1 MSRLPCAVFTL
12 TFTRTPMAARLV
24 RRALEPELDPMI
36 AVAWIGKEDVLIDIA
51 GKGSAND
58 RKNILVAIV
67 VNIAKSHT
75 VALLQMPKATRGGD
89 ILEEIAVGI
98 AKHAIGD

>member
-1 MSRLPCAVFTL
+1 
-12 TFTRTPMAARLV
+12 
-24 RRALEPELDPMI
+24 MI
-36 AVAWIGKEDVLIDIA
+36 AVAWIGKEDVLIDIT
-51 GKGSAND
+51 GKSPADD

-67 VNIAKSHT
+67 VNIAKSHP

-98 AKHAIGD
+98 AEHAVGD